1 MRFCTSCQSR
11 QPDHNG
17 ESPKGFRG
25 WRCQKCVEKRSE
37 SIYKNKSGRIADVRK
52 ILDDLSKKNKQEKSV

>member
-1 MRFCTSCQSR
+1 MKFCTSCQSR
-11 QPDHNG
+11 QPYIGG

-37 SIYKNKSGRIADVRK
+37 SIYKNKSGRTADVRK
-52 ILDDLSKKNKQEKSV
+52 ILEAISAKNQQEKSV